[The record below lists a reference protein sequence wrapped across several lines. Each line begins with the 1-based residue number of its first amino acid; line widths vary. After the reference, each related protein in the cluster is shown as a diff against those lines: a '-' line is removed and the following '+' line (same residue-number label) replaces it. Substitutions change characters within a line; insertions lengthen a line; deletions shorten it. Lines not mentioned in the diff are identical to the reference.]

1 MNSRV
6 IKTVGAELRYIEGR
20 GIYIPAI
27 DKVLAMKDSY
37 EGKAVTFDKAGK
49 APSIEEWRTILL
61 YREEINR
68 LLIENGGEPLEQG
81 IYWSRTPDIETRGC
95 AWYVYLDNGGTSDG
109 SRYDL
114 IYVRA
119 VSAL

>member
-68 LLIENGGEPLEQG
+68 LLIENGGEP
-81 IYWSRTPDIETRGC
+81 
-95 AWYVYLDNGGTSDG
+95 
-109 SRYDL
+109 
-114 IYVRA
+114 
-119 VSAL
+119 